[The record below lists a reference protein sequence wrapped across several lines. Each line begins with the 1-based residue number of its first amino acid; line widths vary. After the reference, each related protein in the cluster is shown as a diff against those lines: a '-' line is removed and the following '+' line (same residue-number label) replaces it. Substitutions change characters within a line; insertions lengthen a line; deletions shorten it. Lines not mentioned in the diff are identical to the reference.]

1 MDASE
6 DIGSTLLPS
15 PIKMYFVWIVF
26 SLLVGMSCAIAFYTP
41 EPRPYLGLCLPIA
54 TGLLLIPYA
63 FRFAH
68 RRFVEW
74 TANVAS
80 FAQAAS
86 SGPTAPGQAADRWI
100 LSELSFF
107 NGSPPMYGAGLCLA
121 AWTLS
126 AFYLG
131 GYLSNL
137 GVLQLSFFCILTT
150 LSASLAGAGLYAI
163 FCGARLIWRL
173 GDGRYRILVR
183 GHKFGI
189 LSTGRLL
196 GEIYFV
202 IACICMVYDLSA
214 VLGER
219 DLYAGFNYWNPPLW
233 MLVIPTA
240 VLIVAA
246 FIYCQVPLHRQMV
259 AFKKSELTRVETR
272 LDRIELDDEQGTS
285 SERQAF
291 IRFYED
297 RRKEILSLPEWPFGL
312 TGIFGTIGSSIT
324 AGLPTVFTAIK
335 AAPSFHFGREAIRTI
350 LD

>member
-1 MDASE
+1 MEDGYGSPAAVRLSTVADQILEKIELYVLPSKCLCWRIAMDASE

-173 GDGRYRILVR
+173 GDGRYRVDGMVFHMPGRWELAIDVR
-183 GHKFGI
+183 AGQA
-189 LSTGRLL
+189 
-196 GEIYFV
+196 V
-202 IACICMVYDLSA
+202 IAHKGEWVRYSTPDVEGAEYIA
-214 VLGER
+214 VCLPAFSMETVHR
-219 DLYAGFNYWNPPLW
+219 D
-233 MLVIPTA
+233 
-240 VLIVAA
+240 
-246 FIYCQVPLHRQMV
+246 
-259 AFKKSELTRVETR
+259 
-272 LDRIELDDEQGTS
+272 
-285 SERQAF
+285 
-291 IRFYED
+291 
-297 RRKEILSLPEWPFGL
+297 
-312 TGIFGTIGSSIT
+312 
-324 AGLPTVFTAIK
+324 
-335 AAPSFHFGREAIRTI
+335 AP
-350 LD
+350 